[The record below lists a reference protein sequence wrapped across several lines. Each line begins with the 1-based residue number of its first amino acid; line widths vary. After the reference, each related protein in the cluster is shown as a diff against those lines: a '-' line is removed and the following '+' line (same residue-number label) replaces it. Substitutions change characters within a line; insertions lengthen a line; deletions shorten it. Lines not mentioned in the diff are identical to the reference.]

1 MLPPSAAVTVTER
14 GKSLLPSAGD
24 TGQTTVSWGPPGCV
38 TLRQGPRTRSWG
50 APQPH
55 RGPIRR
61 HSIPA
66 QPARGTVLRCA
77 LRLGVAAA
85 APRACPLLTG
95 DAGVLGSLRDPNR
108 LHAKRDGQLPLG
120 TVRESKYLG
129 RKRMRMGG

>member
-1 MLPPSAAVTVTER
+1 MLPPSAAVMVTER

-24 TGQTTVSWGPPGCV
+24 TGQTTASWGPPGCV

-55 RGPIRR
+55 GGPIRR

-66 QPARGTVLRCA
+66 QPATGTVLRCT

-95 DAGVLGSLRDPNR
+95 MPACWAPF
-108 LHAKRDGQLPLG
+108 G
-120 TVRESKYLG
+120 TPTGFTPSAMGMVRESKYLG